1 MATAKLLIEPDKF
14 DMAVWNTQSDFSTNE
29 YNSWLRTAS
38 GTLQRIYD
46 VLADGEIID
55 SSDLYLL
62 GDVINI
68 LDTIK
73 IAKQK

>member
-14 DMAVWNTQSDFSTNE
+14 DMAVWNTKTDWTAKG
-29 YNSWLRTAS
+29 YNSWLKTAS
-38 GTLQRIYD
+38 GALQRIYD
-46 VLADGEIID
+46 VLEEDKSVD
-55 SSDLYLL
+55 SFDLYLL

-73 IAKQK
+73 IIKQK

>member
-1 MATAKLLIEPDKF
+1 MATAKLFIQPEKF
-14 DMAVWNTQSDFSTNE
+14 DMAVWNTKSGFSTNE
-29 YNSWLRTAS
+29 YNSWLKTAS
-38 GTLQRIYD
+38 CALQRIYD
-46 VLADGEIID
+46 TLEENENIE

-73 IAKQK
+73 ITKQK